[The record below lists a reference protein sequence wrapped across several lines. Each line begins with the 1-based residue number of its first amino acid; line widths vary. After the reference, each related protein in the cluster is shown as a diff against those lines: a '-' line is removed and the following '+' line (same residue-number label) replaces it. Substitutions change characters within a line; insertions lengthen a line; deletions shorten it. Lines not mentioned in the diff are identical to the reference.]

1 MTKVIICV
9 LAVIIM
15 SVAGLA
21 QTPQPSPGTGLAV
34 AGGQA
39 KSDDP
44 AISNTRVFGKVTEIN
59 GPSGQMTVKTDAGSI
74 VSVKVSEK
82 TTYERMPPGETD
94 RTKAVKIALTD
105 ITAGDGVYARGY
117 VSEDR
122 KSVPA
127 QSVIVVSQS
136 DIARKQEK
144 ERAEWRQ
151 RGILGT
157 VSALNPTTKE
167 ITVTTRSMMGPQP
180 IIIPVSDKLKMLRY
194 APDSIRFSDA
204 KASSLAE
211 LKVGDQLRALG
222 ERNADGTRFTA
233 EKVVTGSFRTVGG
246 VVTAI
251 DAATG
256 EVKINELQ
264 TKQPLTVV
272 IKQDA
277 VLRRFP
283 ADMATMMAMGGG
295 AGGPGGAAGTPGA
308 GAQGSS
314 PAQPGTRPA
323 PGAGAGQGP
332 GGGMRMGGGGG
343 MNIQAMLE
351 QLPTISIADLK
362 VGDTIIVSSTTGA
375 DPVRLTAITL
385 VSGADTLL
393 NLLAARQPQGGQ
405 PAGGNPSAGAGGGAG
420 IGFFGSIGP

>member
-1 MTKVIICV
+1 MIRVISCA
-9 LAVIIM
+9 LAIIIAGVIV
-15 SVAGLA
+15 SA
-21 QTPQPSPGTGLAV
+21 QTVQPAQ
-34 AGGQA
+34 GG
-39 KSDDP
+39 DP
-44 AISNTRVFGKVTEIN
+44 AVTSTRVYGKVTEVN
-59 GPSGQMTVKTDAGSI
+59 GPAGQLIVKTDAGSI
-74 VSVKVSEK
+74 VTVKVSEK

-117 VSEDR
+117 VAEDR

-127 QSVIVVSQS
+127 QTVIVVSQS
-136 DIARKQEK
+136 DIAKKQEK

-157 VSALNPTTKE
+157 VSALNPTTRE
-167 ITVTTRSMMGPQP
+167 ITVTTRSMMGQQP
-180 IIIPVSDKLKMLRY
+180 VIIPVSDKLKMLRY

-204 KASSLAE
+204 KPSSLSE

-222 ERNADGTRFTA
+222 EKSADGTHFTA

-264 TKQPLTVV
+264 TKNPLTVV

-283 ADMATMMAMGGG
+283 SDIAAMMMGGG
-295 AGGPGGAAGTPGA
+295 PGGPGGAA
-308 GAQGSS
+308 
-314 PAQPGTRPA
+314 PA
-323 PGAGAGQGP
+323 PGAGGQGSTPGQPGARPAQGGGP

-343 MNIQAMLE
+343 NIQAMLE

-375 DPVRLTAITL
+375 DPVRLTAITMIT
-385 VSGADTLL
+385 GADTLL
-393 NLLAARQPQGGQ
+393 NLLAARQPQGGA
-405 PAGGNPSAGAGGGAG
+405 PGGGAAAAGGGGGGG